1 MSQLAS
7 RYQQVLA
14 RVAGACL
21 ASGRA
26 ATDVELVAITKNHPA
41 EVVAELVD
49 LGHRQFGEN
58 RDQEASPK
66 SARLAELRPDANST
80 WHFVGQLQSNK
91 VKSVLKYA
99 RVIHSID
106 RLSLV
111 SELNKQLPKFDGS
124 YSGFIELNLTS
135 DEGRGGVLPENLTAL
150 AESVLALPN
159 FELLGVMAVAGL
171 GMEPASEF
179 EKVLAASEKLR
190 ELAPSASKLSI
201 GMSEDFE
208 TAISMGATH
217 IRVGSAITGPRP
229 LNP

>member
-1 MSQLAS
+1 M
-7 RYQQVLA
+7 
-14 RVAGACL
+14 AGACS
-21 ASGRA
+21 ASGRSL
-26 ATDVELVAITKNHPA
+26 TDVELVAITKNHTA

-49 LGHRQFGEN
+49 LGHLHFGEN

-66 SARLAELRPDANST
+66 SALLAELRPQAQTT

-99 RVIHSID
+99 QVIHSID
-106 RLSLV
+106 RESLV
-111 SELNKQLPKFDGS
+111 LELAKQLPKFEGTF
-124 YSGFIELNLTS
+124 SGFIELNLT
-135 DEGRGGVLPENLTAL
+135 DDPGRGGVLPENLAQL
-150 AESVLALPN
+150 AESVLQLPN

-171 GMEPASEF
+171 GMDPASEF
-179 EKVLAASEKLR
+179 EQVLIASGKLQ
-190 ELAPSASKLSI
+190 ELAPTASKLSI

-208 TAISMGATH
+208 IAISMGATH

>member
-14 RVAGACL
+14 RVASACL
-21 ASGRA
+21 ASGRE

-41 EVVAELVD
+41 ELVAELVD

-66 SARLAELRPDANST
+66 STRLAELRPDADST

-111 SELNKQLPKFDGS
+111 AELNKQLPKFEGN
-124 YSGFIELNLTS
+124 YSGFIELNLTQ

-150 AESVLALPN
+150 VDSVLELPN

-171 GMEPASEF
+171 GMEPAAEF
-179 EKVLAASEKLR
+179 EKVLAASAKLQ
-190 ELAPSASKLSI
+190 ELAPSASQLSI

-208 TAISMGATH
+208 IAISMGATH

>member
-1 MSQLAS
+1 LSQLAS

-14 RVAGACL
+14 RIASACL
-21 ASGRA
+21 ASVRNES
-26 ATDVELVAITKNHPA
+26 DVELVAITKNHPA

-49 LGHRQFGEN
+49 LGHLHFGEN

-66 SARLAELRPDANST
+66 SLRLAEIRPDSKPT

-91 VKSVLKYA
+91 VKSVLRYA

-106 RLSLV
+106 RASLV
-111 SELNKQLPKFDGS
+111 SELAKQLPKFEGS
-124 YSGFIELNLTS
+124 YSGFIELNLTA
-135 DEGRGGVLPENLTAL
+135 DPGRGGVLPENLPAL
-150 AESVLALPN
+150 AESVLNLEN

-171 GMEPASEF
+171 GEDPKAEF
-179 EKVLAASEKLR
+179 EKVLSASSKLQ
-190 ELAPSASKLSI
+190 ELAPSANQLSI

-208 TAISMGATH
+208 VAIAIGATH

-229 LNP
+229 TNA

>member
-1 MSQLAS
+1 MSQIAS

-14 RVAGACL
+14 RVASACL

-26 ATDVELVAITKNHPA
+26 VSDVELVAITKNHPA
-41 EVVAELVD
+41 ELVAELVD

-66 SARLAELRPDANST
+66 SARLAELRPESQST

-99 RVIHSID
+99 SVIHSID

-111 SELNKQLPKFDGS
+111 SELNKQLPKFDAH
-124 YSGFIELNLTS
+124 YSGFIELNLTE

-150 AESVLALPN
+150 AESVLELPN

-171 GMEPASEF
+171 GMDPAAEF
-179 EKVLAASEKLR
+179 EKVLDASSKLQ
-190 ELAPSASKLSI
+190 ELAPSASMLSI

>member
-1 MSQLAS
+1 MAS
-7 RYQQVLA
+7 
-14 RVAGACL
+14 ACS
-21 ASGRA
+21 ASGRSL
-26 ATDVELVAITKNHPA
+26 TDVELVAITKNHPA

-49 LGHRQFGEN
+49 LGQLQFGEN

-66 SARLAELRPDANST
+66 SARLAELRPQAQTT

-106 RLSLV
+106 RQSLV
-111 SELNKQLPKFDGS
+111 AELAKQLPKFEGTF
-124 YSGFIELNLTS
+124 SGFIELNLT
-135 DEGRGGVLPENLTAL
+135 DDPGRGGVLPENLAQL
-150 AESVLALPN
+150 AESVLQLPN

-171 GMEPASEF
+171 EMDPGSEF
-179 EKVLAASEKLR
+179 EKVLVASSDLQKLV
-190 ELAPSASKLSI
+190 PGASKLSI

-208 TAISMGATH
+208 IAISMGATH